1 MVLQALVDFFSTYGY
16 AAVFLVLVACGF
28 GVPIPEDVTLVSGG
42 VISGLGY
49 TNEHVMF
56 FVGMAGVLVGDGVV
70 FTAGRVFGQRILA
83 NRWVA
88 RILTPERFDAVRG
101 KFERYG
107 LWLLFAARFMPGL
120 RTAVFMTAGITGKVP
135 AWKFLLADG
144 SAALISVPVW
154 VYLGFWGANRR
165 EELLHWIKRGQESL
179 LLALAIT
186 AVVVVLVWY
195 VRKKYLVRLE
205 PTESAPLP
213 GHTGELPDA
222 RQGAP
227 SPEATGS
234 PASPPTKEN
243 P

>member
-1 MVLQALVDFFSTYGY
+1 MVLQALVDFFSSYGY

-70 FTAGRVFGQRILA
+70 FTAGRVFGARILA

-88 RILTPERFDAVRG
+88 RLVTPSRFNAIQD
-101 KFERYG
+101 KFQRYG

-120 RTAVFMTAGITGKVP
+120 RTAVFLTAGITGKVP

-165 EELLHWIKRGQESL
+165 EELLQWIKRGQDSL
-179 LLALAIT
+179 LLFIALAALVGGI
-186 AVVVVLVWY
+186 VWY
-195 VRKKYLVRLE
+195 IQRKYLTRLA
-205 PTESAPLP
+205 PTDSAPLS
-213 GHTGELPDA
+213 GHTGEDD
-222 RQGAP
+222 
-227 SPEATGS
+227 S
-234 PASPPTKEN
+234 KEKQ
-243 P
+243 